1 MIAVAGKT
9 NGRTSGPAVWR
20 HQNRDALNGAHM
32 PFDFFEL
39 LWLFFFVAITLLLDA
54 PLPIEQWRIT
64 NERRMNQLGQQEFS
78 GAQL

>member
-1 MIAVAGKT
+1 
-9 NGRTSGPAVWR
+9 
-20 HQNRDALNGAHM
+20 M

-64 NERRMNQLGQQEFS
+64 NERRMKQLGQQEFS